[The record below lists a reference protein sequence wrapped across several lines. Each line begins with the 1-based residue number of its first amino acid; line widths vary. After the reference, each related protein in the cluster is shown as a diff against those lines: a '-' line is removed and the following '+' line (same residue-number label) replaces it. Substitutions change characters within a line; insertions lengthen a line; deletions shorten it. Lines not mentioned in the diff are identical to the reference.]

1 MNTLIIKI
9 IGGIIGVIVII
20 FLVYIITPFFISKR
34 VDDAVPVTE
43 SVSDTTTIATSS
55 PAPSMKS
62 PSVTEESGTTK
73 VPNKETVPVA
83 AETQA
88 PVTATTQ
95 DQSVAPIAPTTPNA
109 VAIIGTKGHPAEGQV
124 RIVSSGG
131 KQYVRYENFK
141 TINGPDLVVYL
152 SKDLE
157 AKQYVSLGKLKA
169 TEGNINYDIPS
180 GVNVSDYKYALVWC
194 DAFSVLFNSAELQ
207 K

>member
-9 IGGIIGVIVII
+9 IGGFIGVI
-20 FLVYIITPFFISKR
+20 FTGFSVYIITPFFVSKR
-34 VDDAVPVTE
+34 LDEALPVTE
-43 SVSDTTTIATSS
+43 LVVDTTTAATSNQTTS
-55 PAPSMKS
+55 IMP
-62 PSVTEESGTTK
+62 PSVIEESGTVK
-73 VPNKETVPVA
+73 APNKETVPVA

-88 PVTATTQ
+88 PITATTQ
-95 DQSVAPIAPTTPNA
+95 DQSVAPIAPTTPTA
-109 VAIIGTKGHPAEGQV
+109 AIIGTQGHPAEGQV

-169 TEGNINYDIPS
+169 TEGNINYEIPN
-180 GVNVSDYKYALVWC
+180 GVNVGDYKYALVWC
-194 DAFSVLFNSAELQ
+194 DAFSVLFNSAEL
-207 K
+207 